1 MSAAR
6 RAGLLVPLS
15 AIPSS
20 KSWGIGEI
28 ADLVPFCTWV
38 REAGCGTLLML
49 PVNEMASGGH
59 SPYAALSAQAIDPLY
74 ISLWALDD
82 HVALGAETGLD
93 AHAATALG
101 AVRAS
106 RRVEYDEVRRL
117 KGSALRAAF
126 RRFLAAEWRQETARA
141 AAFQDFRRAEAWWL
155 DDYAL
160 FRALKDAHHDK
171 PWWEWDAGVAAR
183 EPDALARARTALH
196 DEVLYREYLQWVGTA
211 QWQAMR
217 RRVAPVALLG
227 DLPFMVGRDS
237 ADVWAR
243 QHAFDGTATVGT
255 PPDAFSATG
264 QDWGL
269 PAYRW
274 DVFAAEDDA
283 WLRERA
289 RRAAELFAGFR
300 VDHLVGFYRT
310 YVIPAD
316 GGERRFVPASE
327 VAQRAQG
334 ERLMAVFREPG
345 AEVIAEDLGTVPA
358 FVRASLARLG
368 IPGYKVLRWE
378 RHWEKPGQP
387 FLDPAGY
394 PAVSVATT
402 GTHDTETLA
411 EWWETAPAAE
421 RTALARI
428 PSLAG
433 RSAALRS
440 PRYTD
445 EVRDTL
451 LELMFAS
458 GSDLLI
464 LPVQDVFGWRDRIN
478 TPATIGDSNW
488 TWRLP
493 WAADILHA
501 QPDAAERAARLS
513 QWAEDYGRAPV
524 PAA

>member
-1 MSAAR
+1 VPSTR
-6 RAGLLVPLS
+6 RVGLLAPLF

-20 KSWGIGEI
+20 RSWGIGEI
-28 ADLVPFCTWV
+28 ADLVPFCAWL

-49 PVNEMASGGH
+49 PVNEMAGGGH
-59 SPYAALSAQAIDPLY
+59 SPYSALSAQAIDPLY

-82 HVALGAETGLD
+82 HVALGAEQGLG
-93 AHAATALG
+93 AETARALA

-106 RRVEYDEVRRL
+106 RRIDYDEVRRL
-117 KGSALRAAF
+117 KGPALRAAF
-126 RRFLAAEWRQETARA
+126 RRFLADEWRQETARA
-141 AAFQDFRRAEAWWL
+141 AAFHDFRVAEAWWL

-160 FRALKDAHHDK
+160 FRALKAAHLDK
-171 PWWEWDAGVAAR
+171 PWWEWDAGLAAR
-183 EPDALARARTALH
+183 EPEALARARADLH
-196 DEVLYREYLQWVGTA
+196 DEVLYRQYLQWVATS
-211 QWQAMR
+211 QWQAAR
-217 RRVAPVALLG
+217 RRVAPVTLLG

-243 QHAFDGTATVGT
+243 QHAFDTSATVGT
-255 PPDAFSATG
+255 PPDAFSETG

-274 DVFAAEDDA
+274 DVFAAEGDV

-310 YVIPAD
+310 YVIPAA
-316 GGERRFVPASE
+316 GGERRFAPASE
-327 VAQRAQG
+327 AAQRAQG

-358 FVRASLARLG
+358 FVRASLVRLG
-368 IPGYKVLRWE
+368 IPGYRVLRWE
-378 RHWEKPGQP
+378 RHWDRPGQP
-387 FLDPAGY
+387 FLDPVSY
-394 PAVSVATT
+394 PPVSVATT

-421 RTALARI
+421 RRALARV
-428 PSLAG
+428 PSLLG
-433 RSAALRS
+433 RSAVLRS
-440 PRYTD
+440 PRYSD

-478 TPATIGDSNW
+478 TPATVGDDNW

-493 WAADILHA
+493 WVADTLRDQPAAV
-501 QPDAAERAARLS
+501 ERAARLRG
-513 QWAEDYGRAPV
+513 WAAGHGRALP
-524 PAA
+524 

>member
-1 MSAAR
+1 MPGSR
-6 RAGLLVPLS
+6 RAGVLVPLS

-28 ADLVPFCTWV
+28 GDLVPFCAWL
-38 REAGCGTLLML
+38 REAGCRTLLML

-82 HVALGAETGLD
+82 HMAPGGDEALDEGA
-93 AHAATALG
+93 AARLAS
-101 AVRAS
+101 VRSS
-106 RRVEYDEVRRL
+106 RRVAYDEVRRL
-117 KGSALRAAF
+117 KGAALRAAF
-126 RRFLAAEWRQETARA
+126 RRFLAEEWRQETARA
-141 AAFQDFRRAEAWWL
+141 AAFHDFRRAEAWWL
-155 DDYAL
+155 ADYAL
-160 FRALKDAHHDK
+160 FRALKAANRDA
-171 PWWEWDAGVAAR
+171 PWWDWEAGLAAR
-183 EPDALARARTALH
+183 DPVALERARTELQ
-196 DEVLYREYLQWVGTA
+196 DEVIYREYLQWVATS
-211 QWQAMR
+211 QWQAAR
-217 RRVAPVALLG
+217 RRVAPVSLLG

-243 QHAFDGTATVGT
+243 QHAFDAGATVGT
-255 PPDAFSATG
+255 PPDAFSETG

-269 PAYRW
+269 PVYRW
-274 DVFAAEDDA
+274 DVFASEDDA

-289 RRAAELFAGFR
+289 RRAAELYSGFR

-310 YVIPAD
+310 YVIPAG
-316 GGERRFVPASE
+316 GGERRFTPASE
-327 VAQRAQG
+327 VAQCTQG

-345 AEVIAEDLGTVPA
+345 AEVIAEDLGTIPQ
-358 FVRASLARLG
+358 FVRASLTRLT
-368 IPGYKVLRWE
+368 IPGYRVLRWE
-378 RHWEKPGQP
+378 RRWDAPGQP
-387 FLDPAGY
+387 FLDPVTY

-402 GTHDTETLA
+402 GTHDTEAMA
-411 EWWETAPAAE
+411 EWWEAAPAAD
-421 RTALARI
+421 RAAIARI

-433 RSAALRS
+433 RGHALRGAE
-440 PRYTD
+440 YTP

-478 TPATIGDSNW
+478 TPATVGDGNW

-493 WAADILHA
+493 WPVDEMRAQADARERASRLHA
-501 QPDAAERAARLS
+501 
-513 QWAEDYGRAPV
+513 WAVDHTR
-524 PAA
+524 